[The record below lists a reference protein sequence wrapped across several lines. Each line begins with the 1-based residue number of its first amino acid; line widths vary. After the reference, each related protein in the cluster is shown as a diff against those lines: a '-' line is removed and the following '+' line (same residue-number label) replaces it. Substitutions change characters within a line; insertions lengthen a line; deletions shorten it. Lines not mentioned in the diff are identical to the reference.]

1 MDKPAILAI
10 DDESNLLRFF
20 EYNIRDLGFD
30 AVTGETGEDLRR
42 LLGEKQYA
50 TVLLDMMLPDA
61 NGLDLLSELHRTN
74 PDLPVIMITAYGTID
89 KAVEAMKR
97 GAFDFL
103 TKPVDIDRFNNTL
116 RNAVE
121 QNQLRREVRSLR
133 RKLEPPREFHGMA
146 GNSPQMLEIYSMI
159 ESVAPTT
166 ATVMITGESGT
177 GKELVARAIHELSGR
192 SGKPFIAINCAAIPR
207 DLLENELF
215 GHEKGS
221 FTGAV
226 ELYKGCF
233 ERAHEGT
240 LFLDEI
246 AEMDLGLQA
255 KLLRLIQERVFYRIG
270 ATRPTKVD
278 VRILSATNKDP
289 SEAVQNGRFREDL
302 FYRLNVL
309 RLHLPALRERREDIG
324 LIAAKFLLELAA
336 ANERR
341 FHGFDLKA
349 LRAMERY
356 TWPGN
361 VRELRNVIEHIVI
374 LNDGDRVTVEMLPEF
389 IRAAR
394 AATGN
399 AESTNPPF
407 ATAVAGDMPASPESI
422 QPFWQVERDRIQNAL
437 DLCAG
442 NVQEVAR
449 RLEISP
455 ATLYRKIEKYGLV
468 K

>member
-1 MDKPAILAI
+1 MDKPAILII
-10 DDESNLLRFF
+10 DDETNLLRFF
-20 EYNIRDLGFD
+20 EYNIRDLGYD
-30 AVTGETGEDLRR
+30 AVTGETAEDMRR
-42 LLGEKQYA
+42 LLGENQYA
-50 TVLLDMMLPDA
+50 TVLLDMMLPDG
-61 NGLDLLSELHRTN
+61 NGLDLIADIHKTN
-74 PDLPVIMITAYGTID
+74 PDLPIVMITAYGTID
-89 KAVEAMKR
+89 RAVEAMKR

-103 TKPVDIDRFNNTL
+103 TKPVDLDRFNAVL

-121 QNQLRREVRSLR
+121 QFQLRREVRTLR
-133 RKLEPPREFHGMA
+133 RRLEPPREFHGMA
-146 GNSPQMLEIYSMI
+146 GASPQMIEIYSMI

-177 GKELVARAIHELSGR
+177 GKELVARAIHQISGR
-192 SGKPFIAINCAAIPR
+192 ADKPFVAINCAAIPR

-215 GHEKGS
+215 GHERGS

-226 ELYKGCF
+226 DMYKGCF

-270 ATRPTKVD
+270 ATKPIKVD

-289 SEAVQNGRFREDL
+289 VDAAEHGRLREDL

-309 RLHLPALRERREDIG
+309 RIHLPALRERREDIG
-324 LIAAKFLLELAA
+324 LIATKFLIELST

-341 FHGFDLKA
+341 FQGFQLKA
-349 LRAMERY
+349 LRLMERY
-356 TWPGN
+356 DWPGN
-361 VRELRNVIEHIVI
+361 IRELRNVIEHIVI
-374 LNDGDRVTVEMLPEF
+374 LNDDDRVTADMLPEF
-389 IRAAR
+389 IRALPAPSAGAEAAQP
-394 AATGN
+394 AATGL
-399 AESTNPPF
+399 P
-407 ATAVAGDMPASPESI
+407 VDMPASPEQI
-422 QPFWQVERDRIQNAL
+422 QPFWQTERDRIQNAL
-437 DLCAG
+437 DLCGG
-442 NVQEVAR
+442 NVQEAAR